1 MSVDSLICSGM
12 NARGCADYDSSLQ
25 HTHAT
30 NPHHAR
36 TANGAG
42 SCYMRAGGAGRR
54 GADDRGG
61 FGHRAGDELAVMLAP
76 FPYFGGKRSVAE
88 DVWKRLGAPT
98 QYIEPLIER
107 LLGQAELAAAKE
119 PTP

>member
-1 MSVDSLICSGM
+1 
-12 NARGCADYDSSLQ
+12 
-25 HTHAT
+25 
-30 NPHHAR
+30 
-36 TANGAG
+36 
-42 SCYMRAGGAGRR
+42 
-54 GADDRGG
+54 
-61 FGHRAGDELAVMLAP
+61 MLAP